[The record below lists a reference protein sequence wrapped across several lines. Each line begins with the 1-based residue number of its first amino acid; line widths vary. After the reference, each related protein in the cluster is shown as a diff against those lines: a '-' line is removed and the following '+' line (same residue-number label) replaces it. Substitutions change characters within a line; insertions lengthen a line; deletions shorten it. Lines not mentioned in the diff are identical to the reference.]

1 LVGFV
6 LKLHLSK
13 KKEETKLPEE
23 DIEFYGLNE
32 SKTGFHSPIDTVV
45 MKFAVLHKDDETAL
59 PLYQSSRQIEKRENN
74 IYKETDTVENYKRE
88 AYLQSKIYQHT
99 ASKGEPV
106 CPALIDLS
114 CISDLD
120 AIRTLLDLIL
130 TKCKDDESKRIVQ
143 YLKAILVRSDL
154 TENMY
159 MDDVQLGIITMES
172 AAEYK
177 TVADVLADLWKKSR
191 GDEAAHLR
199 KKVEIY
205 EQMLAQVLR
214 LYNETHLIHTDFH
227 VRNCLLKLNEPAS
240 NDMPYQ
246 VYMIDFGKM
255 IGVDNLSQQ
264 ELKAAQ
270 DYAKYKFKRDDLFV
284 SNKKPNEL
292 KIAPNLLVKHD
303 NFDRNLCENMLLLI
317 CAFEYVAEQTRIRN
331 IYETLDPE
339 STSLDKIAKIL
350 NDYYKMQ
357 GVYIQRFDHYNILN
371 PNDPNTTY
379 NRTLQ
384 DIQGKNYRPPIT
396 TDNTGSPTRLI
407 QVRKA
412 AMPVEN
418 ERKRKQTSSPKQSLL
433 QSDSTE
439 GSSGSSPSFFKLNR
453 LRFLDSGS
461 GSGSGS
467 DMNTSFPNAVNSFSP
482 VNYRVYGGQT
492 RKRKRQNLLR
502 TKNRVKMSTR
512 KIWR

>member
-13 KKEETKLPEE
+13 EKEETKLPEE

-45 MKFAVLHKDDETAL
+45 MKFAVLHKDDQTEL
-59 PLYQSSRQIEKRENN
+59 PRYQSSHQIENREND

-114 CISDLD
+114 CISEPD

-130 TKCKDDESKRIVQ
+130 AKCKDDESKHIVQ
-143 YLKAILVRSDL
+143 YLKSVLVRSKL
-154 TENMY
+154 TEKKYY

-177 TVADVLADLWKKSR
+177 TVADVLTDLWKKSR
-191 GDEAAHLR
+191 GDNAAHLR

-214 LYNETHLIHTDFH
+214 LYNETHLIHNDFH
-227 VRNCLLKLNEPAS
+227 VRNCLLKLNEHAS
-240 NDMPYQ
+240 NGASYQ

-255 IGVDNLSQQ
+255 IGVDNLSKQ

-270 DYAKYKFKRDDLFV
+270 DYAKSKFKRDDLFV

-317 CAFEYVAEQTRIRN
+317 CAFENVAEQTRIRN
-331 IYETLDPE
+331 IYETLDPA

-396 TDNTGSPTRLI
+396 TDNTGSPTRFI
-407 QVRKA
+407 EVRKA
-412 AMPVEN
+412 AMSVEN

-453 LRFLDSGS
+453 LRFLDSD
-461 GSGSGS
+461 SGSGS

-482 VNYRVYGGQT
+482 VNYRAYGGQT
-492 RKRKRQNLLR
+492 RKRKRQNMLR